1 MTTITICQRKGGNG
15 KSTSALNLAHAFAR
29 RGLRVLVIDLDD
41 QKNTT
46 SAIAHGGRE
55 PVTVDRLLVDPD
67 VTITDAA
74 MATGWAG
81 VSLIPASGNLSGAIR
96 ELDAEVGSHLVLREK
111 LGSGNPASG
120 LFDLC
125 LIDTSPSLNIL
136 VVNALCASRYAFIP
150 LSSRYFS
157 LQGLGQTLESV
168 RKVSSRLNPEL
179 TVLACA
185 FVIHDRRSSLARE
198 VVEKAKE
205 EYPALVCDTTVGVN
219 IRIEEAQ
226 VVQKSIFDYASDDR
240 GAAQYEALAAELLAR
255 LEGGG
260 GGHGKEDA

>member
-29 RGLRVLVIDLDD
+29 RGLRVLLIDLDD

-67 VTITDAA
+67 VPLADAA
-74 MATGWAG
+74 MATGWDG

-111 LGSGNPASG
+111 LGSGNPETDR
-120 LFDLC
+120 FDLC

-179 TVLACA
+179 SVLACA

-198 VVEKAKE
+198 VVEKARE

-226 VVQKSIFDYASDDR
+226 VVQKSIFDYAPDDR
-240 GAAQYEALAAELLAR
+240 GAAQYESLAAELLGR

>member
-15 KSTSALNLAHAFAR
+15 KSSSALNLAHAFAR

-67 VTITDAA
+67 VPLADAA

-111 LGSGNPASG
+111 LSSASG
-120 LFDLC
+120 LFDIC

-179 TVLACA
+179 SVLACA

-198 VVEKAKE
+198 VVEKAQE

-255 LEGGG
+255 LEGEGG
-260 GGHGKEDA
+260 VHGKEDA